1 MHLKV
6 DIPNDKYLLKYMRL
20 RVIDKAH
27 TSKKYGTQTEGQR
40 IYTVMKIEN
49 LVLQPNG
56 GKGYSI
62 QIAGI
67 PPYNTATEGN
77 QLQLEM
83 ISNKPD
89 LNLEEVQHV
98 EPFEYMDKYAP
109 SKYGIIFKEKMF
121 VGPDHT
127 SAAFNIRLR
136 NKEGKDLESQRLFKV
151 EIFD

>member
-62 QIAGI
+62 
-67 PPYNTATEGN
+67 
-77 QLQLEM
+77 
-83 ISNKPD
+83 
-89 LNLEEVQHV
+89 
-98 EPFEYMDKYAP
+98 
-109 SKYGIIFKEKMF
+109 
-121 VGPDHT
+121 
-127 SAAFNIRLR
+127 
-136 NKEGKDLESQRLFKV
+136 
-151 EIFD
+151 